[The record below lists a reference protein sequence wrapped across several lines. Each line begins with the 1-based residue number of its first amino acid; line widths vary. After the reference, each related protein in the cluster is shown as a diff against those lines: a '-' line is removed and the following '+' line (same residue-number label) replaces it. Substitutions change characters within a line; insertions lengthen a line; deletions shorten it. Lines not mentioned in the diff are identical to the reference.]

1 MHNGAYFNQCLFR
14 LINRMDKKPVAC
26 FDVDGTIFRS
36 SLLIELVEQLI
47 KEDIFPSG
55 AREGFETQY
64 IAWLSRE
71 GTYERY
77 IDAMIRTFMQHIKG
91 VHYGDLAD
99 IGRRVVA
106 VQSKRVY
113 RYTRDLLAELKAQGY
128 YTIAISQSPKTIL
141 DEFCGQYGF
150 DKVYGRMYEIGPQD
164 RFTGVCIDEHLIQN
178 KANILKRV
186 FEKHPELDQDRSIA
200 VGDTEG
206 DMPLLEMV
214 TRPICFNP
222 NQNLYQ
228 HAKRMNW
235 EVVVERKDVVY
246 TL

>member
-1 MHNGAYFNQCLFR
+1 MQ
-14 LINRMDKKPVAC
+14 KQPVAC

-36 SLLIELVEQLI
+36 SLLIELVEQFI
-47 KEDIFPSG
+47 KEGIFPSDATDG
-55 AREGFETQY
+55 YCEQY
-64 IAWLSRE
+64 NDWLSRE
-71 GTYERY
+71 GSYELY
-77 IDAMIRTFMQHIKG
+77 INAMVETFLLHLKG

-113 RYTRDLLAELKAQGY
+113 RYTRDLLAELKSQGY
-128 YTIAISQSPKTIL
+128 YTVAISQSPKTIL

-164 RFTGVCIDEHLIQN
+164 RFTGVCLDEHLIQN
-178 KANILKRV
+178 KANIFKRII
-186 FEKHPELDQDRSIA
+186 EKNKELDAGNSIA

-206 DMPLLEMV
+206 DISLLEMV

-228 HAKRMNW
+228 HAKRMGW
-235 EVVVERKDVVY
+235 EVVVERKNVIY